1 MKESWEELYSFWC
14 VSVGLTVSLSFV
26 LSFLCGLSFALYL
39 LSGAGGVQW
48 NWNTGKKEKKGGG
61 VEDEFPVCECASGV
75 KSLAYLPPLFHFSFC
90 DRWGMLAA
98 IYSWIFACLAGNM
111 PRQSCYVKGPIEE
124 QGPYYSD
131 LRYFQQFI
139 FCWNLFYLDR
149 CLLMHRQILL
159 FAISLSAMAFR

>member
-1 MKESWEELYSFWC
+1 MCFSWAD
-14 VSVGLTVSLSFV
+14 SVTFLCSVFPLWPFFCSLS
-26 LSFLCGLSFALYL
+26 G
-39 LSGAGGVQW
+39 QW
-48 NWNTGKKEKKGGG
+48 CRRCTVKLKHWQKRKKKGG